1 MFNISSSVMR
11 FGSIGE
17 EGVSKVVKSVRTVG
31 SQGEYIYVLGGFSRS
46 GGIILAAIQ
55 LENNVLSII

>member
-1 MFNISSSVMR
+1 MR